1 MHKFKGKC
9 RRGNGIFNKISFERD
24 VDMYSNIVITGM
36 GAVTPI
42 GIGVSDFWQNL
53 TSGACGIS
61 ELTKTDTS
69 ALSVKRG
76 GEIKNFNPKDYLP
89 GRLVMDL
96 EPYMQYAYVA
106 AEEALKMSGLE
117 TDSDRVGITMGS
129 ALSGIDVIGST
140 QAGYVSAGKNA
151 SPKYLTKAMANICA
165 AHFSISHKIKGPGMT
180 VTTACSSGGD
190 ALSLAAMFIKAGM
203 ADAMVVM
210 AGESALTETLIQS
223 LAKVGALS
231 KTGESRPFDKDR
243 NGFVAAEGG
252 GALIIET
259 EEHAKARE
267 AKIIARLCGCANNM
281 DAYNP
286 VSPNPDGSGAAACI
300 SLALADAGLTP
311 GDIGYINAHGTATHM
326 GDIAENNAIRKVFGN
341 RKVPVSS
348 TKGATGHMMGAGGLI
363 EAIVCVKAVETGIL
377 PPNTGMEN
385 PDDEIELNIVTGKNS
400 RARINY
406 AMSDAMGFGGQN
418 SCIIVG
424 KY

>member
-9 RRGNGIFNKISFERD
+9 RQGNGISDKISFERD

-36 GAVTPI
+36 GTVTPI

-53 TSGACGIS
+53 TSGVCGIS

-69 ALSVKRG
+69 ALTVKRG
-76 GEIKNFNPKDYLP
+76 GEIRDFNPKDYLP
-89 GRLVMDL
+89 SRLVMDL
-96 EPYMQYAYVA
+96 EPFMQYAYVA

-140 QAGYVSAGKNA
+140 QANFISAGKSA

-223 LAKVGALS
+223 LTKVGALS

-259 EEHAKARE
+259 EEHAKARG
-267 AKIIARLCGCANNM
+267 AKITARLCGFANNM

-300 SLALADAGLTP
+300 SLALADAGLSP
-311 GDIGYINAHGTATHM
+311 DDIDYINAHGTATHM
-326 GDIAENNAIRKVFGN
+326 GDIAENNAIRRVFGD

-348 TKGATGHMMGAGGLI
+348 SKGATGHMMGAGGLI
-363 EAIVCVKAVETGIL
+363 ETIVCIKAVETGIL

-385 PDDEIELNIVTGKNS
+385 PDDEIDLNIVTGKNN

-406 AMSDAMGFGGQN
+406 AMSNAMGFGGQN

>member
-1 MHKFKGKC
+1 MGSEGNVFRKGAFL
-9 RRGNGIFNKISFERD
+9 IKISFERD

-36 GAVTPI
+36 GAVTPV
-42 GIGVSDFWQNL
+42 GTGVSDFWQNL
-53 TSGACGIS
+53 IGGACGIS
-61 ELTKTDTS
+61 ELTRTDTS
-69 ALSVKRG
+69 VLSVKRG
-76 GEIKNFNPKDYLP
+76 GEIKNFNPKDYLSSK
-89 GRLVMDL
+89 LVMDL
-96 EPYMQYAYVA
+96 EPFMQYAYVA
-106 AEEALKMSGLE
+106 AQEALDMSGLE

-129 ALSGIDVIGST
+129 ALGGIDVIGTT
-140 QAGYVSAGKNA
+140 QSNFLSGGKGA

-165 AHFSISHKIKGPGMT
+165 AHFSINHKIKGPSMT

-223 LAKVGALS
+223 LTKVGALS
-231 KTGESRPFDKDR
+231 KTGESRPFDRDR

-259 EEHAKARE
+259 EEHAKARG
-267 AKIIARLCGCANNM
+267 AGIIARLCGCANNM

-300 SLALADAGLTP
+300 SLALADAGLSP
-311 GDIGYINAHGTATHM
+311 DDIGYINAHGTATHM
-326 GDIAENNAIRKVFGN
+326 GDIAETNAIHKVFAD

-348 TKGATGHMMGAGGLI
+348 SKGATGHMMGAGGLI
-363 EAIVCVKAVETGIL
+363 ETIICVKAVETGVL
-377 PPNTGMEN
+377 PPNTGMETL
-385 PDDEIELNIVTGKNS
+385 DDEIDLNIVTAGNNKVQ
-400 RARINY
+400 INY
-406 AMSDAMGFGGQN
+406 AMSNAMGFGGQN
-418 SCIIVG
+418 SCVIVG